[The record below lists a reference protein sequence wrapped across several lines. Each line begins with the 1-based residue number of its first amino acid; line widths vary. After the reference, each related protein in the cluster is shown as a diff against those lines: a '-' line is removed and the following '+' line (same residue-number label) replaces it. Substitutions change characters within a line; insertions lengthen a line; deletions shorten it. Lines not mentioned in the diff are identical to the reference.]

1 MVRVLHPSPI
11 NTHYRPLRMLAANG
25 GTPYIPCVGGS
36 DPSVNETIVRG
47 IVVGAFQ
54 ENCWVI
60 GNRRTGEAICVDPGD
75 EPDEILAMARDMGVT
90 IKYIANSHA
99 HIDHI
104 LGVGAVREATGAKF
118 LLHPADLALAR
129 NTANSARS
137 WMRVEIPNP
146 PDPDA
151 FLADGDDI
159 DVDGLKLRVIH
170 TPGHTAGSVSFYANG
185 VLFAGDTLFAGSI
198 GRTDLP
204 GGDHV
209 QEMASIV
216 DRLLALPD
224 ETIVLPG
231 HMDQT
236 TIGHERQRNPYV
248 RMELAKR
255 SGA

>member
-1 MVRVLHPSPI
+1 
-11 NTHYRPLRMLAANG
+11 MLAANG
-25 GTPYIPCVGGS
+25 GTPYIRCVGGP

-54 ENCWVI
+54 ENCWVV

-118 LLHPADLALAR
+118 LLHPGDLELAR
-129 NTANSARS
+129 NTANSARN
-137 WMRVEIPNP
+137 WMRIEIPNP

-159 DVDGLKLRVIH
+159 DVDGLKLRVLH
-170 TPGHTAGSVSFYANG
+170 TPGHTPGSVSFYANG

-204 GGDHV
+204 GGDYDE
-209 QEMASIV
+209 EMASIV

-224 ETIVLPG
+224 DTIVLPG
-231 HMDQT
+231 HMDRT
-236 TIGHERQRNPYV
+236 TIGQERQRNPYV

-255 SGA
+255 AGA